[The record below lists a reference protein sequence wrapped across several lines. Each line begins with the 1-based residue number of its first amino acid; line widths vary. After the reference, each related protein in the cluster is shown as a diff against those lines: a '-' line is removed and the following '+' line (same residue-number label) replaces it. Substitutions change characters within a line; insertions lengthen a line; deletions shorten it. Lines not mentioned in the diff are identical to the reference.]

1 MIDRHLPSMVRKT
14 VKTINLGS
22 HASILIV
29 SNILIRVIDFQLK
42 LVIFLILQ
50 IKGVIDTLIAEMKSI
65 EKPP

>member
-14 VKTINLGS
+14 VKTINQGS
-22 HASILIV
+22 HASILTLLT
-29 SNILIRVIDFQLK
+29 ILIRVIDFQLK

-50 IKGVIDTLIAEMKSI
+50 IKGVIDTLIAETKSI

>member
-50 IKGVIDTLIAEMKSI
+50 IRGVIDTLIAEMKSI